1 MSVHILTIPFDP
13 EKEIFQDED
22 LTDFLLNKKIKTLRP
37 EFFQLNGRAYWTV
50 FVEYKTILDDKVQA
64 VKMSQSKALNDAQKL
79 LFQRFREW
87 RKEKAKKNGV
97 PVFIIATNSE
107 LIEVV
112 KRNPST
118 MEALRQI
125 HGFGKKKVEQHGKDI
140 LNIIKAFYE
149 KKTIRPDA
157 SKSKQKLITEIG
169 L

>member
-87 RKEKAKKNGV
+87 KFSSFKRSCKAE
-97 PVFIIATNSE
+97 FISLVIIIFLRLMIQRNE
-107 LIEVV
+107 LLQLLLFETGWFI
-112 KRNPST
+112 
-118 MEALRQI
+118 ML
-125 HGFGKKKVEQHGKDI
+125 
-140 LNIIKAFYE
+140 
-149 KKTIRPDA
+149 
-157 SKSKQKLITEIG
+157 
-169 L
+169 